1 MVLPVI
7 PSNRLGV
14 FGIRDPL
21 LGTPVVGNQPTVVAI
36 IGQTL
41 GAVTNIID
49 EAVTR
54 SASLAYDEVTNTVVN
69 FISKISDIQN
79 GIASYINNVDY
90 TLDMGNHVH
99 WLGTFIQPPSSLVGS
114 PLNTGGATLGAGTY
128 KYKVTAIRLIAV
140 PSTEGET
147 TPSSE
152 VSVVVS
158 GPANSIQLSWTPSI
172 NAQGYNVYRTAVN
185 GSTGTETLLATVLGG
200 ASNGFLD
207 DGSITPG
214 IITPPV
220 SNTATNRP
228 ANGAIYYVSY
238 NCTITTYFSPELFT
252 SVNDLINAH
261 SLTSDLVIAGT
272 LILGNTSGI
281 AIGQGAS
288 QVLTVAVPPSPTL
301 SNFEQALTALENMK
315 VDIVCILDGT
325 PANQLAVAQHV
336 VAMSDPTVGRSRMGI
351 FGSVKNTPIGDP
363 STTGTSIFNARA
375 LNIDD
380 AYSNPSGF
388 RMIYVANSSFFYNVQ
403 YPDGM
408 PIETQLDGWFAA
420 AAVAGRI
427 ATLSDAATPLT
438 NKAIQ
443 GIISLGQVFTVNQ
456 KDLLEQNGLLLLEAD
471 PTGAAQFLVYHGRT
485 LDINILENSEISIV
499 RADDALDQALR
510 VQFSPY
516 IGSKITDGFLTS
528 LGTQTAAV
536 LGNFL
541 NQKLIKA
548 FSKGSISV
556 EQDPHLKTRVNVS
569 FLYTAIYPANQIVFT
584 RGFNLAG

>member
-1 MVLPVI
+1 
-7 PSNRLGV
+7 
-14 FGIRDPL
+14 
-21 LGTPVVGNQPTVVAI
+21 
-36 IGQTL
+36 L

-351 FGSVKNTPIGDP
+351 FGSV
-363 STTGTSIFNARA
+363 
-375 LNIDD
+375 
-380 AYSNPSGF
+380 
-388 RMIYVANSSFFYNVQ
+388 
-403 YPDGM
+403 
-408 PIETQLDGWFAA
+408 
-420 AAVAGRI
+420 
-427 ATLSDAATPLT
+427 
-438 NKAIQ
+438 
-443 GIISLGQVFTVNQ
+443 
-456 KDLLEQNGLLLLEAD
+456 
-471 PTGAAQFLVYHGRT
+471 
-485 LDINILENSEISIV
+485 
-499 RADDALDQALR
+499 
-510 VQFSPY
+510 
-516 IGSKITDGFLTS
+516 
-528 LGTQTAAV
+528 
-536 LGNFL
+536 
-541 NQKLIKA
+541 
-548 FSKGSISV
+548 
-556 EQDPHLKTRVNVS
+556 
-569 FLYTAIYPANQIVFT
+569 
-584 RGFNLAG
+584 